1 MPVSLSDFID
11 DTEFERYALDRAT
24 PLLPKSPG
32 TSVIE
37 LTDPNSTSVTVGAG
51 LATATVHVGMSDS
64 AGATDGAHGGMGQV
78 GAEVIRPLLFGAAW
92 KVLDQL
98 IEFALEQSSV
108 PHDRAG
114 RDYTIKLKTREAT
127 NGSVV
132 PVAPFA
138 GEPDLWTRVIATY
151 ASTDEV
157 RNSLT
162 HRRLVVDPVTGDIS
176 GVPRPGQHALPVL
189 TVAQQLAFCRVA
201 VGAAEAVISGTL
213 TTRRANQLKW
223 TLDQLTTLHR
233 QPAFGTAKAQGV
245 IPLVIYRP
253 TPGPSDDLTVDFTDI
268 ADRARAAV
276 MDVSYYDLEFHL
288 PDGRVL
294 AGPLEDAPKGQVT
307 FAIANPPGWLQP
319 K

>member
-32 TSVIE
+32 TSIIE
-37 LTDPNSTSVTVGAG
+37 LADPNSTSVTVGAG
-51 LATATVHVGMSDS
+51 VATATVHVGMSDS
-64 AGATDGAHGGMGQV
+64 AGATVGGLGQV

-114 RDYTIKLKTREAT
+114 RDYTIKLKTREAI
-127 NGSVV
+127 NGNIV
-132 PVAPFA
+132 PVAPFVSD
-138 GEPDLWTRVIATY
+138 PDLWTRVIATY
-151 ASTDEV
+151 ASTEEV

-176 GVPRPGQHALPVL
+176 GVPRPGQLAPPVL

-201 VGAAEAVISGTL
+201 VGAAGAIISGTL
-213 TTRRANQLKW
+213 TTRLANQLKW
-223 TLDQLTTLHR
+223 TLDQLAFLHR
-233 QPAFGTAKAQGV
+233 QPAFGTAQAQGV

-253 TPGPSDDLTVDFTDI
+253 TPGPSGDLTVDFTDI
-268 ADRARAAV
+268 VERARAAV
-276 MDVSYYDLEFHL
+276 MAVSYYDLELHL

-294 AGPLEDAPKGQVT
+294 AAPLEDAPQGNVT